1 MTVTDEK
8 KTAPSGTVPTGSGVA
23 RELAASGALDDLF
36 EQVESGKVELTGSA
50 GLLPALLKEALER
63 GLQAEL
69 TDHLGY
75 EKGEPA
81 KAARGN
87 ARGGTTT
94 KMIDSEVGSFEIEV
108 PRDRAGSFTPR
119 LVRKGQRRMDGLDS
133 MIVSLYAGGMTVRE
147 IRHHLET
154 TLGAGAVGRDDQ

>member
-1 MTVTDEK
+1 M
-8 KTAPSGTVPTGSGVA
+8 
-23 RELAASGALDDLF
+23 
-36 EQVESGKVELTGSA
+36 LTGA
-50 GLLPALLKEALER
+50 DGLLPALLKEALER

-75 EKGEPA
+75 EKGEPT

-94 KMIDSEVGSFEIEV
+94 KMIDSEVGTV
-108 PRDRAGSFTPR
+108 RDLWSPGTGAARLRPAWYVRASGAR
-119 LVRKGQRRMDGLDS
+119 GGLDS

-147 IRHHLET
+147 TPAPPGDHP
-154 TLGAGAVGRDDQ
+154 GCGAVGRDDQ